1 VLELGLMTNADW
13 TQLDRV
19 QTSTSAAATDSRMCA
34 RIRPNRM
41 KVSTSLPMEEE
52 LATIKRKKK
61 VIAGPPVCLSCQL
74 FCVGRRTSFCFRYYK
89 TECFMSGGHQFDPG
103 HSTAMQ

>member
-1 VLELGLMTNADW
+1 MINADW

-19 QTSTSAAATDSRMCA
+19 QSSAAVAAADSRMCA

-52 LATIKRKKK
+52 LAAIKRKKK
-61 VIAGPPVCLSCQL
+61 VM
-74 FCVGRRTSFCFRYYK
+74 T
-89 TECFMSGGHQFDPG
+89 
-103 HSTAMQ
+103 